1 METKLDLAL
10 RSLSANPDNFRK
22 DVLNKSKA
30 IGAGA
35 GFVWGATGSALYPL
49 AKGVISPTGSSL
61 SPIEIAG
68 MVANPFVKAAV
79 VGTLERM
86 RSARK
91 LKKAQILLNKVGGAD
106 NLTDEQV
113 NKLIRKIN
121 ENNGVVSNSESF
133 QHYIPEEEHDKFK
146 NQMDEVKLKY
156 PIDKGSRDYKQNMNS
171 RIKEFQKINTQQAR
185 ALLKYSELSNT
196 KKGIRK

>member
-1 METKLDLAL
+1 METKLDLVL
-10 RSLSANPDNFRK
+10 KDFSANPDNFRR
-22 DVLNKSKA
+22 DVLDKSTRIG
-30 IGAGA
+30 IGAGLA
-35 GFVWGATGSALYPL
+35 WGTVGSAFYPL
-49 AKGVISPTGSSL
+49 ARGVDNLADDPL
-61 SPIEIAG
+61 LPIEIAG
-68 MVANPFVKAAV
+68 IVANPFVKAAS
-79 VGTLERM
+79 VGTLEKM

-121 ENNGVVSNSESF
+121 ENNGVVSNPESF
-133 QHYIPEEEHDKFK
+133 QNYIPKEEYDKFK
-146 NQMDEVKLKY
+146 SQMDEVKLKY
-156 PIDKGSRDYKQNMNS
+156 PIDKGSKDYKQNVNS

-185 ALLKYSELSNT
+185 ALLRYSKLSNT